1 MPHGHRNRSGHYRWK
16 NHGDNDRRVD
26 TTDDYLRR
34 REHAGKFNSG
44 RKSIISGN
52 NVDMLKR
59 AMNMNLIGGSATSV
73 VTAQN
78 SGLAPGEVW
87 VRITIVHGANHPMVD
102 LQQLVTTVVGTQL
115 RFYNTCV
122 EGRNALMHAKIRQKD
137 IQSCRKSLQNLRDP
151 SQNSQFITD
160 VTIVPEPRVPSL
172 SDKKNESPNTS
183 PLPETWIEAL
193 KQCFVQRYQPTTRS
207 LDLSSLHTDP
217 TLLSQGLYLP
227 LNKQAVVHTLITIL
241 KQNQAQLAVLN
252 LSNNRLTHLNAF
264 SPLSSTSVGVIPV
277 SIERI
282 DLSSNPLSSIPVLSG
297 LRDIVGLV
305 ELDLTETPLLSKFNP
320 NDKSF
325 AAKLHTIL
333 PTIKRVNGQE
343 LPHTVQFAIE
353 QGLDSSSKRPP
364 TKPLPQSILGFFPND
379 EVKIALL
386 SFLKLYLS
394 RYDSKPRGE
403 CLLPYYTTVSQLVF
417 SVSPE
422 NRFPN
427 SQNVSFTAR
436 IQAENCSDQPTTT
449 YLTTSRLTQ
458 AYFLRSRNLLRCR
471 DQSRR
476 RDMVIRG
483 SLGIAHFLDELPAT
497 EHQLESLSVDV
508 AFHSGTQMLFTMG
521 GVFYEVSPMGSNS
534 SNSSSQEKSVR
545 KVLRCFTRTMIL
557 IAPGGHIVQ
566 DDYIVSNPST
576 SLCKKYITEMATRYK
591 QSNQTPNQQQNV
603 PSVDL
608 STPEVKESIV
618 IEFSRR
624 TGMNVAFSKQCLEEY
639 EWNANAAL
647 SAFETMNSAG
657 KIPPE
662 AFST

>member
-1 MPHGHRNRSGHYRWK
+1 M
-16 NHGDNDRRVD
+16 
-26 TTDDYLRR
+26 
-34 REHAGKFNSG
+34 
-44 RKSIISGN
+44 
-52 NVDMLKR
+52 M
-59 AMNMNLIGGSATSV
+59 
-73 VTAQN
+73 
-78 SGLAPGEVW
+78 
-87 VRITIVHGANHPMVD
+87 D
-102 LQQLVTTVVGTQL
+102 LQQLVTTIVGTQL

-137 IQSCRKSLQNLRDP
+137 VQSYRKSLQNLRDP
-151 SQNSQFITD
+151 SQGSQLITD
-160 VTIVPEPRVPSL
+160 ITIVPEPRVPSS
-172 SDKKNESPNTS
+172 SDKRNESPNTS

-217 TLLSQGLYLP
+217 VLLSQGLYLP

-264 SPLSSTSVGVIPV
+264 SPLSSTSAGFIPV

-305 ELDLTETPLLSKFNP
+305 ELDLTETPLMSKFNP

-333 PTIKRVNGQE
+333 PTIKRLNGQE
-343 LPHTVQFAIE
+343 LPQTVQFAIE
-353 QGLDSSSKRPP
+353 QGSDSSKRPP

-403 CLLPYYTTVSQLVF
+403 SLLPYYTTVSQLVF

-436 IQAENCSDQPTTT
+436 VEIQNGSDQPTTA
-449 YLTTSRLTQ
+449 YLTTSRLNQ

-476 RDMVIRG
+476 RDMVVRG
-483 SLGIAHFLDELPAT
+483 SLAIAHFLDELPTT

-521 GVFYEVSPMGSNS
+521 GVFYEVSSMGSS
-534 SNSSSQEKSVR
+534 STNSSSHEKSVR

-566 DDYIVSNPST
+566 DDYIVSNPTT
-576 SLCKKYITEMATRYK
+576 SLCKKYITEMATRCK
-591 QSNQTPNQQQNV
+591 QDSQASNQQQNV
-603 PSVDL
+603 LSSDPSA
-608 STPEVKESIV
+608 PEVKENIV

-624 TGMNVAFSKQCLEEY
+624 TGMNIPFSRQCLEEY

-647 SAFETMNSAG
+647 TAFETMNLAG

-662 AFST
+662 AFSV

>member
-1 MPHGHRNRSGHYRWK
+1 MPHGNHRNKSNHYRWRS
-16 NHGDNDRRVD
+16 HGENDRRID
-26 TTDDYLRR
+26 TSDEYLRR
-34 REHAGKFNSG
+34 REHGGKFSSG

-59 AMNMNLIGGSATSV
+59 AMNMNLIGGSAASV

-87 VRITIVHGANHPMVD
+87 VRITIVHGANHPMMD
-102 LQQLVTTVVGTQL
+102 LQQLVTTIVGTQL

-137 IQSCRKSLQNLRDP
+137 VQSYRKSLQNLRDP
-151 SQNSQFITD
+151 SQGSQLITD
-160 VTIVPEPRVPSL
+160 ITIVPEPRVPSS
-172 SDKKNESPNTS
+172 SDKRNESPNTS

-217 TLLSQGLYLP
+217 VLLSQGLYLP

-264 SPLSSTSVGVIPV
+264 SPLSSTSAGFIPV

-297 LRDIVGLV
+297 LRDIAGLV
-305 ELDLTETPLLSKFNP
+305 ELDLTETPLMSKFNP

-333 PTIKRVNGQE
+333 PTIKRLNGQE
-343 LPHTVQFAIE
+343 LPQTVQFAIE
-353 QGLDSSSKRPP
+353 QGSDSSKRPP

-403 CLLPYYTTVSQLVF
+403 SLLPYYTTVSQLVF

-436 IQAENCSDQPTTT
+436 VEIQNGSDQPTTA
-449 YLTTSRLTQ
+449 YLTTSRLNQ

-476 RDMVIRG
+476 RDMVVRG
-483 SLGIAHFLDELPAT
+483 SLAIAHFLDELPTT

-521 GVFYEVSPMGSNS
+521 GVFYEVSSMGSS
-534 SNSSSQEKSVR
+534 STNSSSHEKSVR

-566 DDYIVSNPST
+566 DDYIVSNPTT
-576 SLCKKYITEMATRYK
+576 SLCKKYITEMATRCK
-591 QSNQTPNQQQNV
+591 QDSQASNQQQNV
-603 PSVDL
+603 LSSDL
-608 STPEVKESIV
+608 SAPEVKENMV

-624 TGMNVAFSKQCLEEY
+624 TGMNIPFSRQCLEEY

-647 SAFETMNSAG
+647 TAFETMNSAG

-662 AFST
+662 AFSV

>member
-1 MPHGHRNRSGHYRWK
+1 MPHGNHRNKSNHYRWRS
-16 NHGDNDRRVD
+16 HGENDRRID
-26 TTDDYLRR
+26 TSDEYLRR
-34 REHAGKFNSG
+34 REHGGKFSSG

-59 AMNMNLIGGSATSV
+59 AMNMNLIGGSAASV

-87 VRITIVHGANHPMVD
+87 VRITIVHGANHPMMD
-102 LQQLVTTVVGTQL
+102 LQQLVTTIVGTQL

-137 IQSCRKSLQNLRDP
+137 VQSYRKSLQNLRDP
-151 SQNSQFITD
+151 SQGSQLITD
-160 VTIVPEPRVPSL
+160 ITIVPEPRVPSS
-172 SDKKNESPNTS
+172 SDKRNESPNTS

-217 TLLSQGLYLP
+217 VLLSQGLYLP

-264 SPLSSTSVGVIPV
+264 SPLSSTSAGFIPV

-305 ELDLTETPLLSKFNP
+305 ELDLTETPLMSKFNP

-333 PTIKRVNGQE
+333 PTIKRLNGQE
-343 LPHTVQFAIE
+343 LPQTVQFAIE
-353 QGLDSSSKRPP
+353 QGSDSSKRPP

-403 CLLPYYTTVSQLVF
+403 SLLPYYTTVSQLVF

-436 IQAENCSDQPTTT
+436 VEIQNGSDQPTTA
-449 YLTTSRLTQ
+449 YLTTSRLNQ

-476 RDMVIRG
+476 RDMVVRG
-483 SLGIAHFLDELPAT
+483 SLAIAHFLDELPTT

-521 GVFYEVSPMGSNS
+521 GVFYEVSSMGSS
-534 SNSSSQEKSVR
+534 STNSSSHEKSVR

-566 DDYIVSNPST
+566 DDYIVSNPTT
-576 SLCKKYITEMATRYK
+576 SLCKKYITEMATRCK
-591 QSNQTPNQQQNV
+591 QDSQASNQQQNV
-603 PSVDL
+603 LSSDL
-608 STPEVKESIV
+608 SAPEVKENMV

-624 TGMNVAFSKQCLEEY
+624 TGMNIPFSRQCLEEY

-647 SAFETMNSAG
+647 TAFETMNSAG

-662 AFST
+662 AFSV

>member
-1 MPHGHRNRSGHYRWK
+1 MPHGNHRNKSNHYRWRS
-16 NHGDNDRRVD
+16 HGENDRRID
-26 TTDDYLRR
+26 TSDEYLRR
-34 REHAGKFNSG
+34 REHGGKFSSG

-59 AMNMNLIGGSATSV
+59 AMNMNLIGGSAASV

-87 VRITIVHGANHPMVD
+87 VRITIVHGANHPMMD
-102 LQQLVTTVVGTQL
+102 LQQLVTTIVGTQL

-137 IQSCRKSLQNLRDP
+137 VQSYRKSLQNLRDP
-151 SQNSQFITD
+151 SQGSQLITD
-160 VTIVPEPRVPSL
+160 ITIVPEPRVPSS
-172 SDKKNESPNTS
+172 SDKRNESPNTS

-217 TLLSQGLYLP
+217 VLLSQGLYLP

-264 SPLSSTSVGVIPV
+264 SPLSSTSAGFIPV

-305 ELDLTETPLLSKFNP
+305 ELDLTETPLMSKFNP

-333 PTIKRVNGQE
+333 PTIKRLNGQE
-343 LPHTVQFAIE
+343 LPQTVQFAIE
-353 QGLDSSSKRPP
+353 QGSDSSKRPP

-403 CLLPYYTTVSQLVF
+403 SLLPYYTTVSQLVF

-436 IQAENCSDQPTTT
+436 VEIQNGSDQPTTA
-449 YLTTSRLTQ
+449 YLTTSRLNQ

-476 RDMVIRG
+476 RDMVVRG
-483 SLGIAHFLDELPAT
+483 SLAIAHFLDELPTT

-521 GVFYEVSPMGSNS
+521 GVFYEVSSMGSS
-534 SNSSSQEKSVR
+534 STNSSSHEKSVR

-566 DDYIVSNPST
+566 DDYIVSNPTT
-576 SLCKKYITEMATRYK
+576 SLCKKYITEMATRCK
-591 QSNQTPNQQQNV
+591 QDSQASNQQQNV
-603 PSVDL
+603 LSSDPSA
-608 STPEVKESIV
+608 PEVKENIV

-624 TGMNVAFSKQCLEEY
+624 TGMNIPFSRQCLEEY

-647 SAFETMNSAG
+647 TAFETMNLAG

-662 AFST
+662 AFSV

>member
-1 MPHGHRNRSGHYRWK
+1 
-16 NHGDNDRRVD
+16 
-26 TTDDYLRR
+26 
-34 REHAGKFNSG
+34 
-44 RKSIISGN
+44 
-52 NVDMLKR
+52 MLKR
-59 AMNMNLIGGSATSV
+59 AMNMNLIGGSAASV

-87 VRITIVHGANHPMVD
+87 VRITIVHGANHPMMD
-102 LQQLVTTVVGTQL
+102 LQQLVTTIVGTQL

-137 IQSCRKSLQNLRDP
+137 VQSYRKSLQNLRDP
-151 SQNSQFITD
+151 SQGSQLITD
-160 VTIVPEPRVPSL
+160 ITIVPEPRVPSS
-172 SDKKNESPNTS
+172 SDKRNESPNTS

-217 TLLSQGLYLP
+217 VLLSQGLYLP

-264 SPLSSTSVGVIPV
+264 SPLSSTSAGFIPV

-305 ELDLTETPLLSKFNP
+305 ELDLTETPLMSKFNP

-333 PTIKRVNGQE
+333 PTIKRLNGQE
-343 LPHTVQFAIE
+343 LPQTVQFAIE
-353 QGLDSSSKRPP
+353 QGSDSSKRPP

-403 CLLPYYTTVSQLVF
+403 SLLPYYTTVSQLVF

-436 IQAENCSDQPTTT
+436 VEIQNGSDQPTTA
-449 YLTTSRLTQ
+449 YLTTSRLNQ

-476 RDMVIRG
+476 RDMVVRG
-483 SLGIAHFLDELPAT
+483 SLAIAHFLDELPTT

-521 GVFYEVSPMGSNS
+521 GVFYEVSSMGSS
-534 SNSSSQEKSVR
+534 STNSSSHEKSVR

-566 DDYIVSNPST
+566 DDYIVSNPTT
-576 SLCKKYITEMATRYK
+576 SLCKKYITEMATRCK
-591 QSNQTPNQQQNV
+591 QDSQASNQQQNV
-603 PSVDL
+603 LSSDPSA
-608 STPEVKESIV
+608 PEVKENIV

-624 TGMNVAFSKQCLEEY
+624 TGMNIPFSRQCLEEY

-647 SAFETMNSAG
+647 TAFETMNLAG

-662 AFST
+662 AFSV

>member
-1 MPHGHRNRSGHYRWK
+1 MPHGNHRNKSNHYRWK
-16 NHGDNDRRVD
+16 SHGENDRRID
-26 TTDDYLRR
+26 TSDEYLRR
-34 REHAGKFNSG
+34 REHGGKFSSG

-59 AMNMNLIGGSATSV
+59 AMNMNLIGGSAASV

-87 VRITIVHGANHPMVD
+87 VRITIVHGANHPMMD
-102 LQQLVTTVVGTQL
+102 LQQLITTIVGTQL

-137 IQSCRKSLQNLRDP
+137 VQSYRKSLQNLRDP
-151 SQNSQFITD
+151 NQGSQLITD
-160 VTIVPEPRVPSL
+160 ITIVPEPRVPSS
-172 SDKKNESPNTS
+172 SDKRNESPNTS

-217 TLLSQGLYLP
+217 VLLSQGLYLP

-264 SPLSSTSVGVIPV
+264 SPLSSTSAGFIPV

-305 ELDLTETPLLSKFNP
+305 ELDLTETPLMSKFNP

-333 PTIKRVNGQE
+333 PTIKRLNGQE
-343 LPHTVQFAIE
+343 LPQTVQFAIE
-353 QGLDSSSKRPP
+353 QGSDSSKRPP

-403 CLLPYYTTVSQLVF
+403 SLLPYYTTVSQLVF

-436 IQAENCSDQPTTT
+436 LEIQNGSDQPTTA
-449 YLTTSRLTQ
+449 YLTTSRLNQ

-476 RDMVIRG
+476 RDMVVRG
-483 SLGIAHFLDELPAT
+483 SLAIAHFLDELPTT

-521 GVFYEVSPMGSNS
+521 GVFYEVSSMGSS
-534 SNSSSQEKSVR
+534 STNSSSHEKSVR

-566 DDYIVSNPST
+566 DDYIVSNPTT
-576 SLCKKYITEMATRYK
+576 SLCKKYITEMATRCK
-591 QSNQTPNQQQNV
+591 QDSQASNQQQNV
-603 PSVDL
+603 LSSDL
-608 STPEVKESIV
+608 SAPEVKENIV

-624 TGMNVAFSKQCLEEY
+624 TGMNIPFSRQCLEEY

-647 SAFETMNSAG
+647 TAFETMNSAG

-662 AFST
+662 AFSV